1 MAEKM
6 KDSGIVWIGEI
17 PEEWV
22 VAPVSCMSDSRSGG
36 TPDRNNMNYWD
47 NGTIPWMSSGEV
59 NKTNVYETDEKITEA
74 ATRGSSAKIIKK
86 NAVMVA
92 LNGQGKTKGMSAVLR
107 IDSACN
113 QSLCAF
119 SCYEEKLHYEYL
131 YWCFQ
136 SMYTYLRQMSG
147 DDVRD
152 GLAASYVRK
161 RKIPVPLI
169 SEQHAIAAHL
179 DRKCG
184 QIDDIIAD
192 LQRQIERLQSYKK
205 SLISEA
211 VTKGLNPDVPL
222 KDSGARCVGKIPAHW
237 SVSRIKYLMD
247 GEHPYPIG
255 DGDHGLIKSDDY
267 LEDGIPYIRVLNL
280 TWGRGLCMD
289 NMVYI
294 SNDMN
299 SMIKSSELRP
309 RDLLIAKTGA
319 TIGKTAIVPDWISL
333 ANTTS
338 HVGKITMPKSQC
350 AEFFYHVLNSDVV
363 QKQIEDMS
371 AMQSTRPELGIDGLK
386 NLTVT
391 VPPMEE
397 QQAIAT
403 YLDRKCAQIDTILD
417 DKRKQVENMKN
428 HRKSVIYEYVTGK
441 KRVKEV

>member
-1 MAEKM
+1 MAEKISFNS
-6 KDSGIVWIGEI
+6 D
-17 PEEWV
+17 EWKCQKLKYV
-22 VAPVSCMSDSRSGG
+22 KTLSPNVCM
-36 TPDRNNMNYWD
+36 TPNL
-47 NGTIPWMSSGEV
+47 EV
-59 NKTNVYETDEKITEA
+59 TFLPMEAMHDGFYETDLTIKARDAVSYTSFEDGDILLAKVTPCFENGNLAIA
-74 ATRGSSAKIIKK
+74 QDLLNGKGFGSSEYHVLRCDENVAYNRFILYLLMNDDFKQ
-86 NAVMVA
+86 NAVATMT
-92 LNGQGKTKGMSAVLR
+92 GSAGLKRVP
-107 IDSACN
+107 SEFVMN
-113 QSLCAF
+113 
-119 SCYEEKLHYEYL
+119 YEFHLPP
-131 YWCFQ
+131 
-136 SMYTYLRQMSG
+136 
-147 DDVRD
+147 
-152 GLAASYVRK
+152 LA
-161 RKIPVPLI
+161 
-169 SEQHAIAAHL
+169 EQHAIAAYL

>member
-1 MAEKM
+1 
-6 KDSGIVWIGEI
+6 
-17 PEEWV
+17 
-22 VAPVSCMSDSRSGG
+22 
-36 TPDRNNMNYWD
+36 
-47 NGTIPWMSSGEV
+47 
-59 NKTNVYETDEKITEA
+59 
-74 ATRGSSAKIIKK
+74 
-86 NAVMVA
+86 
-92 LNGQGKTKGMSAVLR
+92 
-107 IDSACN
+107 
-113 QSLCAF
+113 
-119 SCYEEKLHYEYL
+119 
-131 YWCFQ
+131 
-136 SMYTYLRQMSG
+136 
-147 DDVRD
+147 
-152 GLAASYVRK
+152 
-161 RKIPVPLI
+161 
-169 SEQHAIAAHL
+169 
-179 DRKCG
+179 
-184 QIDDIIAD
+184 
-192 LQRQIERLQSYKK
+192 
-205 SLISEA
+205 
-211 VTKGLNPDVPL
+211 
-222 KDSGARCVGKIPAHW
+222 
-237 SVSRIKYLMD
+237 MD

-441 KRVKEV
+441 KRVKETSYEKSSMN